1 MNRAEA
7 AGYDVSLDEFTFV
20 ESFTEASPP
29 VLQETAPEP
38 QVFVAGSRPA
48 FDGDFVS
55 FTGAGDVTAPV
66 QGVDL
71 VFPPTRPRTGRPAG
85 VSRRTSSVSSL
96 GTSL

>member
-1 MNRAEA
+1 MAYVVNRAEA

-20 ESFTEASPP
+20 ASFTEGST
-29 VLQETAPEP
+29 VLLETAPEP

-66 QGVDL
+66 RESTWSLPAHPGPERVDQR
-71 VFPPTRPRTGRPAG
+71 V
-85 VSRRTSSVSSL
+85 
-96 GTSL
+96 